1 MKRKKWKHLRM
12 IKKFYSDQS
21 TDENILEVSEN
32 KNQENDLNDNENK
45 KDS

>member
-1 MKRKKWKHLRM
+1 M

-21 TDENILEVSEN
+21 IDENILEVSEN
-32 KNQENDLNDNENK
+32 KNQENDLNNNENK